1 MSLDEI
7 VFGWMKPFL
16 DDSEQGR
23 RHPSD
28 ARTCSILPRPHNF
41 LGTESCRN
49 PHNGLSDGPLWFK
62 GAIACAWSFRQV
74 RLKVVLVCI
83 CYVSQCPVD
92 GISCQVGW
100 WQRSTIGPRPPPEKW
115 PRAQQFRQLGSAQ
128 RQEKS
133 PLQPPPLR
141 QPSRVPEAVVKDAIG
156 EIKSLE
162 AAAAIELLFSKSVWI
177 RAGSSSSGARSEVPT
192 KSLPGLSSRKQVSKQ
207 KLPRRSNVS

>member
-1 MSLDEI
+1 MSLDGI
-7 VFGWMKPFL
+7 VFGWMKPFS

-23 RHPSD
+23 RHPID

-49 PHNGLSDGPLWFK
+49 PHNGLSNGPLWFK
-62 GAIACAWSFRQV
+62 AAIACAWSFRQV

-83 CYVSQCPVD
+83 LLRLSMSRGWHQLP
-92 GISCQVGW
+92 SGW

-128 RQEKS
+128 RQEKT

-162 AAAAIELLFSKSVWI
+162 AAAAIELLLSKSVWI

-192 KSLPGLSSRKQVSKQ
+192 KSLPGLSSRKQVSKH